1 MSEICVFRP
10 ALTAKKAKNG
20 GFLRVCGCFC
30 GRWGAF
36 LGVIGGVKVPKR
48 NLCLDSALFFVR
60 NAYWLSCCGLFLL
73 LDFMVICCIVLV

>member
-48 NLCLDSALFFVR
+48 NLRLDSALFF
-60 NAYWLSCCGLFLL
+60 LSETRTGCRVAGF
-73 LDFMVICCIVLV
+73 FVA